1 MAFMSSDLLSAS
13 TNPHSEMKSN
23 LLNKFTLA
31 ASLSVALCA
40 SFAVQ
45 AQSPYPATPSKP
57 VTDVYHGTSVVDP
70 YRWMEDQKSPEMQA
84 WMRSQADYAATVL
97 AELPGRAALRA
108 RLGALADAGESTGG
122 YQMVAGRL
130 FYFKRKPGQN
140 QASLWLRDGLE
151 GTEREL
157 LNPNNLPGEPGKHA
171 IDWTS
176 ISADGKRMAMGLSKG
191 GSENSV
197 LRVLDTATGK
207 FLADAIDRTGLN
219 EGGMAWLPDGSGF
232 IYNRHPAEERYN
244 KSALFLHKLGQ
255 DPAKDVAVFGWE
267 VSKKTPFEV
276 PDLFHVHVS
285 KGSPWVLVEVLHGDA
300 AERSYW
306 VARLDQLQKR
316 GGQAVWRQIISPS
329 DKVTRAAL
337 SGSTVYAL
345 SQKTA
350 SRRDLLS
357 LDLKAPKPSFKT
369 AMPAGESVLQELM
382 PAEDAVYVKS
392 LDAGVSKL
400 WRVAHVHG
408 KSATAAA
415 VALPFEG
422 TLRNV
427 TPLKGG
433 ELLVLLEGWTQAP
446 QSLLLQAGGQLDAPA
461 RKVGIQK
468 AMAVDA
474 SGVDAR
480 RVMVKSHD
488 GVMVPLSILAP
499 KGVVLDGKRPTIL
512 SGYGAYGITQEPRFS
527 ATRLAWLER
536 GGVQAICHVR
546 GGGEL
551 GDEWHRGGFITTKQ
565 NTVSDFIACAE
576 WLIANQ
582 YTSPATL
589 AGTGGSAG
597 GITIGGAFTQRPD
610 LWAAAQ
616 SAVGLSDMLRMEL
629 TLNGAPNVAEFGTVT
644 NPAHFKSMYAISPY
658 HRVKDGQNYPAVIV
672 TTGAND
678 PRVDAWIPSKLAARM
693 QAANPGSYKTRPVI
707 LRVDFEAGHGMGS
720 SVSQRLDETA
730 DVWSFFL
737 WQFGDAAFAPKR

>member
-1 MAFMSSDLLSAS
+1 MKPSILIQSA
-13 TNPHSEMKSN
+13 
-23 LLNKFTLA
+23 LVA
-31 ASLSVALCA
+31 ALCA
-40 SFAVQ
+40 SFAAQ
-45 AQSPYPATPSKP
+45 AQSPYPATPAKP

-84 WMRSQADYAATVL
+84 WMRTQADYAAGVL

-122 YQMVAGRL
+122 YEMVAGRL

-140 QASLWLRDGLE
+140 QASLWIREGLE
-151 GTEREL
+151 GAEREL
-157 LNPNNLPGEPGKHA
+157 LDPNNLPGEPGKHA
-171 IDWTS
+171 IDWNS
-176 ISADGKRMAMGLSKG
+176 VSPDGKLMAIGLSKG

-207 FLADAIDRTGLN
+207 FLPDTIDRTGLN

-232 IYNRHPAEERYN
+232 IYNRHPVEERYN

-267 VSKKTPFEV
+267 ASKKIKFEV

-285 KGSPWVLVEVLHGDA
+285 KGSPWVLAEVLHGDA

-306 VARLDQLQKR
+306 VASLDQVQKL
-316 GGQAVWRQIISPS
+316 GGQAAWRQIISS
-329 DKVTRAAL
+329 NDKITRAAL
-337 SGSTVYAL
+337 AGSTVYAL
-345 SQKTA
+345 SQKKA

-357 LDLKAPKPSFKT
+357 LDLKTAKPAFKT
-369 AMPAGESVLQELM
+369 AMAAGESVLQELM

-400 WRVAHVHG
+400 WRVAHAHG
-408 KSATAAA
+408 KSTQVGT

-427 TPLKGG
+427 SPLKGG

-446 QSLLLQAGGQLDAPA
+446 QSLLLQAGGKLDAPA
-461 RKVGIQK
+461 RKLDIQK
-468 AMAVDA
+468 TLAVDA
-474 SGVDAR
+474 SGVEAR

-488 GVMVPLSILAP
+488 GVMVPLSIVAP
-499 KGVVLDGKRPTIL
+499 KGVALDGKRPTVL
-512 SGYGAYGITQEPRFS
+512 SAYGAYGITQEPRFA

-536 GGVQAICHVR
+536 GGVQAVCHVR

-551 GDEWHRGGFITTKQ
+551 GEEWHRGGYIATKQ

-576 WLIANQ
+576 WLIANK

-597 GITIGGAFTQRPD
+597 GITIGGAVTQRPD
-610 LWAAAQ
+610 LFAAAQ

-629 TLNGAPNVAEFGTVT
+629 TLNGAPNIAEFGTVT

-678 PRVDAWIPSKLAARM
+678 PRVEAWIPSKLAARM
-693 QAANPGSYKTRPVI
+693 QAANPGSFKTRPVI
-707 LRVDFEAGHGMGS
+707 LRVDFDAGHGMGS
-720 SVSQRLDETA
+720 SVAQRLDETA

>member
-1 MAFMSSDLLSAS
+1 MKPSILIQSA
-13 TNPHSEMKSN
+13 
-23 LLNKFTLA
+23 LVA
-31 ASLSVALCA
+31 ALCA
-40 SFAVQ
+40 SFAAQ
-45 AQSPYPATPSKP
+45 AQSPYPATPVKP
-57 VTDVYHGTSVVDP
+57 VTDVYHGTAVVDP
-70 YRWMEDQKSPEMQA
+70 YRWMEDQQSPEMQA
-84 WMRSQADYAATVL
+84 WMRTQADYAAGVL

-122 YQMVAGRL
+122 YEMVAGRL

-140 QASLWLRDGLE
+140 QASLWIREGLE
-151 GTEREL
+151 GAEREL
-157 LNPNNLPGEPGKHA
+157 LDPNNLPGEPGKHA
-171 IDWTS
+171 VDWTS
-176 ISADGKRMAMGLSKG
+176 ISPDGKLMAIGLSKG

-197 LRVLDTATGK
+197 LRVLDTSTGK
-207 FLADAIDRTGLN
+207 FLPDTIDRTGLN

-232 IYNRHPAEERYN
+232 IYNRHPVEERYN

-267 VSKKTPFEV
+267 ANKKIKFEV

-285 KGSPWVLVEVLHGDA
+285 KGSPWVLAEVLHGDA

-306 VARLDQLQKR
+306 VASLDQVQKR
-316 GGQAVWRQIISPS
+316 GGQAAWRQIISS
-329 DKVTRAAL
+329 NGKITRAAL
-337 SGSTVYAL
+337 AGSTVYAL
-345 SQKTA
+345 SQKKA
-350 SRRDLLS
+350 SRRDLLA
-357 LDLKAPKPSFKT
+357 LDLKATKPVFKT
-369 AMPAGESVLQELM
+369 AMAAGDSVLQELM
-382 PAEDAVYVKS
+382 PAQDAVYVKS

-400 WRVAHVHG
+400 WRVGHAHG
-408 KSATAAA
+408 KAAQVST

-446 QSLLLQAGGQLDAPA
+446 QSLLLQAGGKLDAPA
-461 RKVGIQK
+461 RKLDIQK
-468 AMAVDA
+468 TLAVDA

-488 GVMVPLSILAP
+488 GVMVPLSIVAP
-499 KGVVLDGKRPTIL
+499 KGVALDGKRPTVL
-512 SGYGAYGITQEPRFS
+512 TAYGAYGTTQEPRFS

-536 GGVQAICHVR
+536 GGVQAVCHVR

-551 GDEWHRGGFITTKQ
+551 GEEWHRGGYIATKQ

-576 WLIANQ
+576 WLIANK

-597 GITIGGAFTQRPD
+597 GITIGGAVTQRPE
-610 LWAAAQ
+610 LFAAAQ

-629 TLNGAPNVAEFGTVT
+629 TLNGAPNIAEFGTVT

-678 PRVDAWIPSKLAARM
+678 PRVEAWIPSKLAARM
-693 QAANPGSYKTRPVI
+693 QAANPGSFKSRPVI

>member
-1 MAFMSSDLLSAS
+1 MKTNILKKLAFEAFCGVSL
-13 TNPHSEMKSN
+13 
-23 LLNKFTLA
+23 FA
-31 ASLSVALCA
+31 A
-40 SFAVQ
+40 FAVQ
-45 AQSPYPATPSKP
+45 AKGPYPETPSKP
-57 VTDVYHGTSVVDP
+57 VTDIYHGTAVVDP
-70 YRWMEDQKSPEMQA
+70 YRWMEDQQSPAMQA
-84 WMRSQADYAATVL
+84 WMRAQADYAAAVL
-97 AELPGRAALRA
+97 AQLPGRAALRA
-108 RLGALADAGESTGG
+108 RLGQLSDAGESTGA
-122 YQMVAGRL
+122 YQVVGDQL
-130 FYFKRKPGQN
+130 FYFRRKPGQN
-140 QASLWLRDGLE
+140 QSSLWVRQGLE
-151 GTEREL
+151 GAEREL
-157 LNPNNLPGEPGKHA
+157 LNPTAIPGEPGRHA
-171 IDWTS
+171 IDWHS
-176 ISADGKRMAMGLSKG
+176 ISPDGKRIALGLSKG

-197 LRVLDTATGK
+197 LRVLDTATGR
-207 FLADAIDRTGLN
+207 FLTDTIDRAGLN

-232 IYNRHPAEERYN
+232 IYNRHPIEERYN

-255 DPAKDVAVFGWE
+255 DPAQDVPVFGWK
-267 VSKKTPFEV
+267 VSKKIRFEV

-285 KGSPWVLVEVLHGDA
+285 EGSPWVLVEVLHGDA

-306 VARLDQLQKR
+306 VTSLAQVQEL
-316 GGQAVWRQIISPS
+316 GGQAAWRQIISPR

-337 SGSTVYAL
+337 SGGTVYAL
-345 SQKTA
+345 SQKKA
-350 SRRDLLS
+350 SRRELLS
-357 LDLKAPKPSFKT
+357 LDLKAGNRDFKT
-369 AMPAGESVLQELM
+369 VMAAGESVLQELM
-382 PAEDAVYVKS
+382 PARDAVYVKA
-392 LDAGVSKL
+392 LEQGVSKL
-400 WRVAHVHG
+400 WRVAHAGG
-408 KSATAAA
+408 KSAQVRA

-446 QSLLLQAGGQLDAPA
+446 QSLLLQEGGKPQAPA
-461 RKVGIQK
+461 RKLDIQK
-468 AMAVDA
+468 MLAVDV
-474 SGVDAR
+474 SGVEAR

-536 GGVQAICHVR
+536 GGVQAVCHVR

-551 GDEWHRGGFITTKQ
+551 GAQWHRGGYITTKQ
-565 NTVSDFIACAE
+565 NTVSDFIACAQ
-576 WLIANQ
+576 WLIANK

-597 GITIGGAFTQRPD
+597 GITIGGAVTQRPD
-610 LWAAAQ
+610 LFAAAQ

-644 NPAHFKSMYAISPY
+644 NPVHFKSMYAISPY
-658 HRVKDGQNYPAVIV
+658 HRVKDGQNYPAMIV

-678 PRVDAWIPSKLAARM
+678 PRVDPWEPSKLAARM
-693 QAANPGSYKTRPVI
+693 QAANPDSYRTRPVL
-707 LRVDFEAGHGMGS
+707 LRVDFDAGHGMGS

-737 WQFGDAAFAPKR
+737 WQFGDAGFAPAH

>member
-1 MAFMSSDLLSAS
+1 
-13 TNPHSEMKSN
+13 MKSN
-23 LLNKFTLA
+23 IFTKVSLA
-31 ASLSVALCA
+31 VLCGMSFCA
-40 SFAVQ
+40 SVAVQ
-45 AQSPYPATPSKP
+45 AQSPYPATPSWP

-70 YRWMEDQKSPEMQA
+70 YRWMEDQNSSEMQA
-84 WMRSQADYAATVL
+84 WLRTQAQYAAAVL
-97 AELPGRAALRA
+97 ADLPGRASLRA
-108 RLGALADAGESTGG
+108 RLGELTDAGESTGG
-122 YQMVAGRL
+122 YKMVGGRL
-130 FYFKRKPGQN
+130 FYAKRKPGQN
-140 QASLWLRDGLE
+140 QASLWIREGLE
-151 GTEREL
+151 GAEREL
-157 LNPNNLPGEPGKHA
+157 LDPNNLPGVPGKHA
-171 IDWTS
+171 IDWRS
-176 ISADGKRMAMGLSKG
+176 ISPDGKRMAIGLSKG

-197 LRVLDTATGK
+197 LRVLDTVTGQ
-207 FLADAIDRTGLN
+207 FLPDAIDRTGLN

-232 IYNRHPAEERYN
+232 IYNRHPVEERYN
-244 KSALFLHKLGQ
+244 KSALYLHKLGQ
-255 DPAKDVAVFGWE
+255 DPAQDVAVFGWD
-267 VSKKTPFEV
+267 VNSKIKFEV
-276 PDLFHVHVS
+276 PDLFHVHIS
-285 KGSPWVLVEVLHGDA
+285 QGSPWVLAEVLHGDA

-306 VARLDQLQKR
+306 VTRLNQLQKL
-316 GGQAVWRQIISPS
+316 GGKAAWRQIISPS
-329 DKVTRAAL
+329 DKVTHAAL
-337 SGSTVYAL
+337 FGSAVYAL
-345 SQKTA
+345 SQKKA
-350 SRRDLLS
+350 SRRDLLT
-357 LDLKAPKPSFKT
+357 LDLNVAKANFKT
-369 AMPAGESVLQELM
+369 IMPAGESVLQDLI
-382 PAEDAVYVKS
+382 PAADAVYVKS

-400 WRVAHVHG
+400 WRVSQVQG
-408 KSATAAA
+408 KTTTVGT

-461 RKVGIQK
+461 RRLDIQK
-468 AMAVDA
+468 AIAVDV
-474 SGVDAR
+474 SGVEVR

-512 SGYGAYGITQEPRFS
+512 NAYGAYGITQEPRFS

-536 GGVQAICHVR
+536 GGVQAVCHVR

-551 GDEWHRGGFITTKQ
+551 GAEWHRGGYITTKQ
-565 NTVSDFIACAE
+565 NTISDFVACAE
-576 WLIANQ
+576 WLIGNK

-597 GITIGGAFTQRPD
+597 GITIGGAVTQRPD
-610 LWAAAQ
+610 LFAAAQ

-644 NPAHFKSMYAISPY
+644 HPEHFRSMYAISPY

-693 QAANPGSYKTRPVI
+693 QAANPNSYKTRPVI
-707 LRVDFEAGHGMGS
+707 LRVDFDAGHGMGS

-737 WQFGDAAFAPKR
+737 WQFGDAAFAPRR